1 MARLN
6 GSLLGGW
13 LAATMLLLPL
23 PAHSH
28 AVETRYSGL
37 ISGGLLELNS
47 SFSTGEPLVDAEV
60 RLESHDGSQTI
71 PLGATDSDGRFAA
84 TLPEL
89 ESQQWDV
96 VIDGG
101 IGHRDYLGLDEA
113 VEVSR
118 SRLLMRWLAGSGL
131 LGATLALTG
140 SISHGQRQRR
150 P

>member
-1 MARLN
+1 
-6 GSLLGGW
+6 
-13 LAATMLLLPL
+13 MLLLPM

-89 ESQQWDV
+89 DSQQWDG

>member
-1 MARLN
+1 MNHLKVSSVRL
-6 GSLLGGW
+6 LT
-13 LAATMLLLPL
+13 AAAVLILPL

-47 SFSTGEPLVDAEV
+47 NFSSGEPLVEAEV
-60 RLESHDGSQTI
+60 RLESHDGSQSI
-71 PLGATDSDGRFAA
+71 PLGATNAEGHFSV

-89 ESQQWDV
+89 DSQAWDV

-101 IGHRDYLGLDEA
+101 IGHRDYLGLDE
-113 VEVSR
+113 EMEISSR
-118 SRLLMRWLAGSGL
+118 GLQQVWLAISGM